1 MRIRRQI
8 TYLATFEGNAAPM
21 HRSTASPKHRFRIRI
36 AGIVSDHWSDRFPG
50 VHLRQSPE
58 GDSLVWGEATDEA
71 ALFGILRSIESL
83 GVRLIS
89 IVTWPANG
97 GRG

>member
-1 MRIRRQI
+1 MP
-8 TYLATFEGNAAPM
+8 N
-21 HRSTASPKHRFRIRI
+21 RSTSTCTPKHRFRIRI
-36 AGIVSDHWSDRFPG
+36 GGIVSDHWSGRFPG

-58 GDSLVWGEATDEA
+58 GDSLVSGEAIDEA

-89 IVTWPANG
+89 IITWPADG